1 MYHVLVTWLL
11 LTHIC
16 LAKVKNDKQKQETQV
31 MSTCGEGMVTHHLD
45 VVKVNTGLK
54 GLLDHKF
61 DNHDE
66 EARLTTA
73 AYLSKNML
81 RLYTGNTTYLTIDLN
96 EAVLPIETLGEKCFS
111 IRSHNALPN
120 VLCASGLL
128 ERNKW
133 INAIEASMLC
143 AETGIKSML
152 PLIPGEETYVTRAGI
167 NSACRLEEIDEEKPT
182 GINLF
187 IHDGPVGRPQIYING
202 KTIEELENERNKE
215 SLDSAH
221 VENDMSA
228 LGDLDQLFPTF
239 DTNDRDQVEVAPVD
253 PEALAEA
260 RAEAGMVD
268 DTTPEMGYYKQEREL

>member
-31 MSTCGEGMVTHHLD
+31 MSTCGE
-45 VVKVNTGLK
+45 GLK

-152 PLIPGEETYVTRAGI
+152 PLIPGEET
-167 NSACRLEEIDEEKPT
+167 LEEIDEEKPT